1 MTTRQIWIDA
11 DACPTVIKEVLL
23 RAAERHALAITLVA
37 NRPQRLPA
45 GSRARMLCVAT
56 TPDAADNEIV
66 QRIAPGDLVVTA
78 DIPLAAAVLEKG
90 GCALNPRGERYDPAT
105 IRSRLTMRDFM
116 ETLRASG
123 IQSGGPAP
131 LSPRERQQFANQL
144 QLWLLAR

>member
-23 RAAERHALAITLVA
+23 RAAERHALTITLVA
-37 NRPQRLPA
+37 NRAQRLPA

-66 QRIAPGDLVVTA
+66 RRLAPGDLVVTA

-90 GCALNPRGERYDPAT
+90 GSALNPRGERYDPAT
-105 IRSRLTMRDFM
+105 IRSRLTLRDFM

-144 QLWLLAR
+144 QRWLQAC

>member
-90 GCALNPRGERYDPAT
+90 DAPSIRAVSAT
-105 IRSRLTMRDFM
+105 IRRRF
-116 ETLRASG
+116 A
-123 IQSGGPAP
+123 PA
-131 LSPRERQQFANQL
+131 
-144 QLWLLAR
+144 

>member
-11 DACPTVIKEVLL
+11 DACPNVIKEVLL
-23 RAAERHALAITLVA
+23 RAAERNALAITLVA

-45 GSRARMLCVAT
+45 GSRARMLCVAV

-66 QRIAPGDLVVTA
+66 RRVAPAIWWSPRIFP
-78 DIPLAAAVLEKG
+78 AAAVLERG
-90 GCALNPRGERYDPAT
+90 GCALNPRGERYDSTT
-105 IRSRLTMRDFM
+105 IKSRLTMRDFM

-131 LSPRERQQFANQL
+131 LGPRERQLFANQL
-144 QLWLLAR
+144 QLWLQAR